1 MNGPDRLA
9 VQRSFR
15 RAASRF
21 AAADFLHGEI
31 RERLLERFELVRLEP
46 EIAVDLGAGPGL
58 GASAMALR
66 FPDARIMAVD
76 LAADML
82 RPAARE
88 SQRLTAVQPL
98 CGDAA
103 ALPLNDGS
111 VDLVFSNLLLHWCA
125 DPGRVLQEVR
135 RVLRHPGLFSFSTF
149 GPATLGELRAAW
161 LQADSF
167 SHVLVF
173 PEMHNLGDALV
184 AAGFAEPVLDTEY
197 LTVTYPDVRRLAE
210 DLRAVGAT
218 NLTVGRSRGLTSR
231 STWARMVAAYE
242 QFRDADGRIPAVIEV
257 IYGHAWVA
265 PDRPQQRS
273 TAAGEIEVPLGNLTR
288 RGKLDR

>member
-1 MNGPDRLA
+1 MNAPDRLA

-15 RAASRF
+15 RAARHF
-21 AAADFLHGEI
+21 AATDFLHGEI
-31 RERLLERFELVRLEP
+31 RERLLQRFELVRLEP

-58 GASAMALR
+58 GAAAMALR
-66 FPDARIMAVD
+66 FPDARIMTVD

-82 RPAARE
+82 RSAAHDGLRH
-88 SQRLTAVQPL
+88 TAVQAL

-149 GPATLGELRAAW
+149 GPSTLSELRAAW
-161 LQADSF
+161 SEADSF
-167 SHVLVF
+167 SHVLAF

-184 AAGFAEPVLDTEY
+184 AAGFAEPVLDTEN
-197 LTVTYPDVRRLAE
+197 LTVTYPDVRRLAD

-218 NLTVGRSRGLTSR
+218 NLTVGRNRGLTSR
-231 STWARMVAAYE
+231 STWARMVASYE
-242 QFRDADGRIPAVIEV
+242 QRRDADGRIPAVMEV
-257 IYGHAWVA
+257 IYGHAWVT
-265 PDRPQQRS
+265 PDQPQQRGTES
-273 TAAGEIEVPLGNLTR
+273 AEVEVPLSHLTR
-288 RGKLDR
+288 RGEPKR